1 MKINAN
7 PRGPST
13 HVRNARLVIQSMA
26 SLRSFIKSVRAAKTL
41 SDERNII
48 QKESAAIRTSF
59 RDERT
64 SRNQRRQNVAKLLY
78 LFTLGERTHFGQVE
92 CLKLLASPH
101 FTDKRLG
108 YLGTM
113 LLLDENQEVLMLV
126 TNSLDADLNHPN
138 QYVISLALCTL
149 GNIAS
154 ETMARDLFQRVEKL
168 ITASNPYLKKK
179 AALCAL
185 RVIRRVPEYEDIF
198 LEHAKLLL
206 TDQSHGVLLCGAS
219 LAIDMIDNNPTLV
232 DTFKAVLPG
241 VIQALKLLASTG
253 YAPEYDVG
261 GIPDPFLQTR
271 LIRLLRA
278 MGQDNPELSGE
289 ISDILATIATNTDPS
304 KNVGN
309 AVLYETVLAIF
320 GIAADSSLR
329 VLGINILAKF
339 LTNKDNNTRYT
350 ALNTLLKV
358 VELEPAAVQRHRS
371 TVLSCLDDP
380 DISIRRRALE
390 LSYALINAQNIR
402 VMIKELLSFLEHCDA
417 EFRAP
422 LVSQI
427 ALNAERYAPTKRWHV
442 DTLMRTFV
450 LAGNYT
456 KENVLSAFILLVISA
471 PDLQLFATQKLYA
484 GLKRDLSQRSLT
496 LSALWLVGE
505 YGDLL
510 IKSGNFTDED
520 SGEIIQ
526 VGQGEPVVDVIE
538 AVLASPFANDVVQEY
553 AINSLIKLS
562 ARSSNSVI
570 IESIRRMLR
579 SRESSL
585 NTEVQQRAVE
595 YTILLGHPNIRKGV
609 LAKMPPPEFGDDLE
623 AQHAKALSKA
633 LVKRRRRPPVSSAS
647 TMSPS
652 SDLLDLGDGGAAPAV
667 ASDVLQDLF
676 SSSTAKPPPKA
687 GGDESS
693 AATAPTSDLLDVFAP
708 NSASAASPGAGANAV
723 LAWKSDEIKL
733 SFSGQK
739 KTPGEALLVA
749 QFDALSQVSELNMLV
764 AVPKSQHLS
773 LNPLSRSV
781 ITPGSSATQEISIT
795 GKEGA
800 SIKLRLK
807 ISYKTAGSQREAQVD
822 VASLPVSL

>member
-1 MKINAN
+1 
-7 PRGPST
+7 
-13 HVRNARLVIQSMA
+13 MA
-26 SLRSFIKSVRAAKTL
+26 SLKSFIKSVRAAKTL

-48 QKESAAIRTSF
+48 QKESASIRTSF

-126 TNSLDADLNHPN
+126 TNSLDADLGHPN
-138 QYVISLALCTL
+138 QYVVSLALCTL

-198 LEHAKLLL
+198 LEHAKSLL
-206 TDQSHGVLLCGAS
+206 TEQSHGVLLCGAS

-232 DTFKAVLPG
+232 DSFKSVLPG
-241 VIQALKLLASTG
+241 IIQALKMLASTG

-278 MGQDNPELSGE
+278 MGQDNPEISE
-289 ISDILATIATNTDPS
+289 QVSDILATIATNTDPS

-309 AVLYETVLAIF
+309 AVLYEAVLAIF

-339 LTNKDNNTRYT
+339 LTNRDNNTRYT

-371 TVLSCLDDP
+371 TVLSCLDDS

-390 LSYALINAQNIR
+390 LSYTLINSQNIR
-402 VMIKELLSFLEHCDA
+402 VMIKELLAFLENCDA
-417 EFRAP
+417 EFRGP

-427 ALNAERYAPTKRWHV
+427 ALNAERFAPSKRWHV

-471 PDLQLFATQKLYA
+471 PELQLLATQKLFA
-484 GLKRDLSQRSLT
+484 GLKHDLSQKTLT
-496 LSALWLVGE
+496 LAALWLIGE

-520 SGEIIQ
+520 SGEAIHI
-526 VGQGEPVVDVIE
+526 GQGQPVVDVIE
-538 AVLASPFANDVVQEY
+538 AVLASPFANDVIREY

-562 ARSSNSVI
+562 TRTTSSVV
-570 IESIRRMLR
+570 IESIRKALQL
-579 SRESSL
+579 SETSL
-585 NTEVQQRAVE
+585 NAEVQQRAVE
-595 YTILLGHPNIRKGV
+595 YTVLLGHPHVRKGV

-633 LVKRRRRPPVSSAS
+633 LVKRRRRPPVSTVSAN
-647 TMSPS
+647 SPAA
-652 SDLLDLGDGGAAPAV
+652 DLLDLGDGDAAPAAS
-667 ASDVLQDLF
+667 ASDVLDDLF
-676 SSSTAKPPPKA
+676 SSSKPRTTAAADKSGSK
-687 GGDESS
+687 EQS
-693 AATAPTSDLLDVFAP
+693 ASSDLLNVYSSESAP
-708 NSASAASPGAGANAV
+708 ATTSPPASNAV
-723 LAWKSDEIKL
+723 VAWQSEELKL
-733 SFSGQK
+733 SFYGQQNK
-739 KTPGEALLVA
+739 PGEVFLVA
-749 QFDALSQVSELNMLV
+749 QFDAWAPVNDLNMLV
-764 AVPKSQHLS
+764 AVPKSQS
-773 LNPLSRSV
+773 LNLKPLSDSS
-781 ITPGSSATQEISIT
+781 ITPGHPAKQEIVVE
-795 GKEGA
+795 GKKGA
-800 SIKLRLK
+800 SIRLRLK
-807 ISYKTAGSQREAQVD
+807 ISYNSAGSQKEAQVD
-822 VASLPVSL
+822 VANLPLKL